1 MAVASGLM
9 TVAEFMNLP
18 EPAGGLRQELHYG
31 ELFEMPPVKAIH
43 TKLQDSLVE
52 LFSRLLGRLYKVSK
66 EFPFRPLAE
75 HEVWVADVAVVDRA
89 QWEAT
94 SNDDYFTG
102 VPAMV
107 IEVLSP
113 SNTASEMLDRERM
126 CLSNGGREFWVLDPR
141 RQTIKV
147 TTADGH
153 TRSYGLTEEIP
164 VEAVSTGN
172 SLAVA
177 HIFAIESQLS

>member
-18 EPAGGLRQELHYG
+18 EPAGGFRQELHHG

-43 TKLQDSLVE
+43 TKLQNALVKALCSLSDARYEAIKE
-52 LFSRLLGRLYKVSK
+52 L
-66 EFPFRPLAE
+66 PFRPRAE

-89 QWEAT
+89 KWEAT
-94 SNDDYFTG
+94 SNDDYFAG
-102 VPAMV
+102 VPTIV

-113 SNTASEMLDRERM
+113 SNTASEVFDRERM

-153 TRSYGLTEEIP
+153 TRSYSATEEIP
-164 VEAVSTGN
+164 LECVSTGN
-172 SLAVA
+172 SLPVA
-177 HIFAIESQLS
+177 RIFAVESQLS